1 MVISDLILLLLSVA
15 ILYNYLLYPIILKFV
30 SRFRKSDIL
39 FNENFKPEITVIIAA
54 FNEEELIAEAVNSI
68 FKGNYPAD
76 KIKVI
81 IGSDGSTDD
90 TNNILAD
97 LAAKYSN
104 LSYHIFERGGKNNTL
119 NKIIPLAKTEI
130 LVMMDADIRLNHNAL
145 SILVANFNDSKV
157 GGVIATQNLE
167 NETEDN
173 SGSVG
178 VLIYQKYENFLKQYE
193 SQIDSCVNA
202 FGYFYGIRKKYFK
215 PIASDLLCDD
225 MFTIYSV
232 LENKGKVVFAGN
244 SKVNEV
250 REKSLENEKHRRL
263 RASAGGMAT
272 VYYFKNLLNIFK
284 FGWVSFFIIS
294 HKISRWTTPYFM
306 ILLAILTSIFQSD
319 TILYYVIAVA
329 QIILYTAAFAGFIV
343 EKFGI
348 NLSIFRPFLFF
359 VVINYAL
366 LLGSIRFFQKAQN
379 AVWDRTGFKS

>member
-1 MVISDLILLLLSVA
+1 LLSVA

-39 FNENFKPEITVIIAA
+39 FDENFKPEITVIIAA

-145 SILVANFNDSKV
+145 SILVGNFNDSKV

-306 ILLAILTSIFQSD
+306 ILLAILTLIFQSD

-343 EKFGI
+343 EKYGI